1 MKRAFAWIF
10 VLFPLLGAFSCS
22 RGPEINE
29 KAAWGF
35 STTWQ
40 IRLFQGSKQDCEN
53 IVGLIERTSDM
64 LTSYETHYKGG
75 VYQLNED
82 RKVISPE
89 LAKALRVVA
98 QIQES
103 TLGYFNPF
111 LLDLNLESKESL
123 SKGAPLPSQRAAEL
137 AEIARNTSLSIKG
150 DEISI
155 IGDGNIDL
163 GAIGKGYCLDLV
175 LDYLKEHKITNYF
188 ISGGTSSLLLGETG
202 DQQTPMFTVSPRDLP
217 SFSFKAADSGVSTS
231 SISEQGYEIDGKKY
245 SHIVNPFDGSS
256 LAHYDFLIVSKGIAE
271 PNINA
276 FLDAASTAMFN
287 MDKDQI
293 KQFAE
298 NVGLRYAVG
307 LDQKIIQTN
316 METQ

>member
-1 MKRAFAWIF
+1 
-10 VLFPLLGAFSCS
+10 
-22 RGPEINE
+22 
-29 KAAWGF
+29 
-35 STTWQ
+35 
-40 IRLFQGSKQDCEN
+40 
-53 IVGLIERTSDM
+53 M

-98 QIQES
+98 QVQES

-155 IGDGNIDL
+155 AGDGNIDL

-202 DQQTPMFTVSPRDLP
+202 DQQTPMFTISPRDLP